1 MIEELKDDEIIK
13 KVGGRFRLTALM
25 QKRWIEL
32 MQGAR
37 SLVDIGDTDGRELE
51 VISQEIMEDKIAAA
65 SGEPEAPEAESKPGD
80 EQK

>member
-1 MIEELKDDEIIK
+1 MIEELKDDAIIK

-37 SLVDIGDTDGRELE
+37 PLVDSGDMAMRELE
-51 VISQEIMEDKIAAA
+51 VIAQEIKEEKITAA
-65 SGEPEAPEAESKPGD
+65 SGEPEAPEAESGSSD